1 MGTMNE
7 RNLRRCAALV
17 IDFFLISIVYS
28 VLINIVPESLPPHQG
43 GDFQWSFA
51 LIPDSFA
58 LVSLGYFIGCDFL
71 NRGESLGKDILRLQ
85 TRSVDGGVLDLRQRG
100 YRTLLKWVSLMVW
113 PLAFFAF
120 FWKEKGLTLQDYFVK
135 SSVTLARGFK
145 PTL

>member
-1 MGTMNE
+1 MNE

-28 VLINIVPESLPPHQG
+28 VLINIVPEPLRLHQG
-43 GDFQWSFA
+43 DGIQWSFA

-71 NRGESLGKDILRLQ
+71 NQGESLGKDIMGLQ
-85 TRSVDGGVLDLRQRG
+85 TRSVDGSVLDVRLRY

-113 PLAFFAF
+113 PLAFLAF

-135 SSVTLARGFK
+135 SSVTLAKGFK